1 MADSLNQKSIYVET
15 DYDNIIL
22 IDPNKIV
29 VDSKVR
35 DRLVDHEDLVFY
47 ANLETRV
54 IPRTKLAIGES
65 FDSPVI
71 NSSIAALKGGADNT
85 TINFLQPLKSNPT
98 PSSKTKKFFDTSWT
112 DQLTGSGSRE
122 GKGFNQTS
130 ESAQNRDGKTVY
142 KRSVSNYEDTQTLG
156 IKDIN
161 VEISGLGYATV
172 KINLIDVQ
180 GRTLFEQGENSI
192 YSVFF
197 NLPYPLFYLTLK
209 GYYGKAI
216 RYALNLTKF
225 NASFDQRTGNYDIS
239 LSFIGRTTGLLT
251 DTLLTYA
258 KTAPKMTPTTYQVQ
272 STTSTQPGA
281 NTSNTQT
288 VESSIGEQTLKE
300 VYKIYKSKGLIEED
314 FPELTIDQF
323 IQDTDNFVTSMQE
336 QIEKGDFAVLSDVN
350 KFREILSDVKDKVY
364 NVTKNSFLDLNNYF
378 FYKGEIYYNFKE
390 TVDYTKRDEIIK
402 SIETEINEA
411 NKNLKQNKS
420 FGDNASYV
428 LGPNKI
434 EESIVVNLKPNGIT
448 TKFPISNLSDE
459 DFKKTLEKRLGR
471 TATTDEVA
479 KFKLLTLQNIAL
491 FSKKLDNAG
500 NLVDDEPTFFKFGET
515 EAGGTLFAGGFLF
528 EIDNALKK
536 LKIREEQIEK
546 QFTEDLA
553 KKITDKKGGLGFN
566 PTIRNIFAILMAG
579 VDTFYRLMDKTHTA
593 AWNQRT
599 NPKRLQSIIPADKN
613 FGIDSKNVVNGKLT
627 DVNIVYPWPTY
638 FTKEKDPNDK
648 SGREKYTL
656 NYVGDPKYSNFTNAY
671 DYTTWPEVAFLEDY
685 INAQTKRSQTNKK
698 IANQSNT
705 NSAPFGSCN
714 TLEFPF
720 DSLPYQNISE
730 TNFFYEIFERLY
742 VLTNYTNLFRG
753 NFSSFQVDKF
763 LSDLEAKNIITGTE
777 DSLSLS
783 EKLKISK
790 FNLQKLKD
798 YLKSISVGSYASVER
813 DLYVTTEVNDLIKK
827 DYGIYS
833 IDTIAGGSISLD
845 NTVPL
850 IDNFDKYLKSSQN
863 KETNFLDT
871 WPCKEKLDA
880 TDKVMFFLD
889 DKKTIA
895 RLNESPVQK
904 NISLLIPSAKQQYD
918 NKNLKI
924 LTRDNLTPIID
935 LNSLKS
941 FYTADD
947 KKYVVT
953 EKKLEYLSTYS
964 GNVSD
969 KQSSSYLNTPYF
981 VNALQVGVE
990 KEKKGE
996 SNPYVALGYIFINS
1010 LPIGEMGDA
1019 KLFDFE
1025 TGDELCN
1032 FHDTIR
1038 KYSAIHQIPYAYLL
1052 KLGSFWHRYKT
1063 YEEKNVDVVDEVFF
1077 DFVYDFH
1084 YDPTSMDLSKEY
1096 KVKNYD
1102 GNDTSFQ
1109 AYTQDPTT
1117 NHEIYNYGFYP
1128 NLINDFHY
1136 YFAGEEL
1143 FDDYSAT
1150 TILKAFEK
1158 NGSRGILKMGT
1169 NTNANFDMALSGDS
1183 NNLSRKIKNS
1193 SYFQYLTFDKNPK
1206 IDKDN
1211 KVYMLIPSCGGIPI
1225 NQANFECFSVDG
1237 KLKLEVKNNTAI
1249 YNGTVRSIW
1258 GAPQL
1263 GYFDYNAAATPDPQ
1277 DEVISVT
1284 NSYSLYEIFS
1294 VFKKEM
1300 LDEFESLFLDF
1311 CNPNIVSTNTN
1322 LIQKETTI
1330 ERVKNSKL
1338 KQLKYVLKD
1347 LFTIKESEVTL
1358 TGQQNNDT
1366 GILGQKQIYN
1376 LTQSIK
1382 EFLSY
1387 DLILKIGNSGEFE
1400 RKLFGSFTNSPTLK
1414 PIDPIIPSGS
1424 GYSNGPRLPHA
1435 GSNYSV
1441 ILSETQNSQAKEAWT
1456 ALRVYVGNYFSYPNY
1471 YPELRYLEYTDS
1483 GSTITDFFVDLD
1495 IEFNVDNVKNFAKLI
1510 KIYATQKG
1518 KKLLAGQ
1525 TYNKNTFIS
1534 DLETFLLDRNKILDN
1549 SVVEVFSYLNSNL
1562 PTVVATNK
1570 NTKSTLD
1577 GNITKLSLYN
1587 TFQAFNDKW
1596 IAGSD
1601 LTTRTI
1607 FEDFLFHDT
1616 ANHDIGD
1623 ELQVDILK
1631 VKNILNNTDPAT
1643 DILLVIGEILKA
1655 AGDLLFFSMPAY
1667 INFYGVNSPTK
1678 KPNPQNLDLPNSLF
1692 GTWTNVNYLDSRPK
1706 FICVYVGKEAERPDM
1721 KNNEFVLYADDSFD
1735 LRNPTTNPIRIET
1748 DKQNISLS
1756 NKVVAFNVDFGIRNQ
1771 NMFTSINVSMN
1782 DKKPTNATFLVNDQL
1797 ANGVNGDKIAQQT
1810 TSLYSLYKS
1819 MSYACTVESLGNV
1832 MIQPLMYFN
1841 LRHVPLF
1848 YGPYYIFK
1856 VKHVITDDKF
1866 TTTFDGS
1873 RMPKYA
1879 LPQADSLATFIQA
1892 NYLDNFK
1899 ADILKKGSDSVVDQN
1914 APTILDPENAAKQ
1927 ESNVLPSDQ
1936 QCKLA
1941 VNAKYNTLPYVNILR
1956 EEKTQTDIVSLI
1968 NTNLPSNKTLKRFVF
1983 SLLITRD
1990 INLFNGE
1997 KFQILNNNP
2006 FGISATN
2013 EWPTNPSFKN
2023 LVCFDNGYNSTPLFS
2038 FDSIVESLNIIKN
2051 YYNPF
2056 IPMFNELNTLNRGIT
2071 ETELEAER
2079 KTIAQIIFTT
2089 WDTLLAFGPPP
2100 KTANEIIQITKTNLD
2115 QERFPIAAY
2124 DQYLLVAQGAQLLF
2138 P

>member
-1 MADSLNQKSIYVET
+1 MADNLNQKSIYVET

-29 VDSKVR
+29 VDSKVK

-54 IPRTKLAIGES
+54 IPRTKLAVGTS

-71 NSSIAALKGGADNT
+71 NSTIASLKGGSDGT

-98 PSSKTKKFFDTSWT
+98 PLSKTKKFFDSTWS
-112 DQLTGSGSRE
+112 DQLTGSGARE

-130 ESAQNRDGKTVY
+130 ETTQNRDGKTVY

-156 IKDIN
+156 IKDIT
-161 VEISGLGYATV
+161 VDISGLGYATV
-172 KINLIDVQ
+172 KINLVDVQ

-281 NTSNTQT
+281 NISNTQT
-288 VESSIGEQTLKE
+288 VESSVGEQTLKE
-300 VYKIYKSKGLIEED
+300 VYKIYKSKGLIEDD

-323 IQDTDNFVTSMQE
+323 IQETDDFVTSMQE
-336 QIEKGDFAVLSDVN
+336 QIEKGDFAALADVT
-350 KFREILSDVKDKVY
+350 KFREILLDVKDKVY

-378 FYKGEIYYNFKE
+378 FYKGEIYYTFKE
-390 TVDYTKRDEIIK
+390 TVDYTKRDEIVK
-402 SIETEINEA
+402 SIQTEINEA
-411 NKNLKQNKS
+411 VKNLKQNKS

-428 LGPNKI
+428 IGAKNIK
-434 EESIVVNLKPNGIT
+434 ESIVVKLNPNGIT
-448 TKFPISNLSDE
+448 DKFPISNLSDD

-471 TATTDEVA
+471 TATTDEVV
-479 KFKLLTLQNIAL
+479 KFKLQTLQNIAL
-491 FSKKLDNAG
+491 FSKKLDSDG
-500 NLVDDEPTFFKFGET
+500 NLVDDQPTFFKFGET
-515 EAGGTLFAGGFLF
+515 ESGGKLFAGGFLF
-528 EIDNALKK
+528 EIDEALKK

-566 PTIRNIFAILMAG
+566 PTIRNVFAILMAG
-579 VDTFYRLMDKTHTA
+579 VDTFYRIMDKTHTA
-593 AWNQRT
+593 AWNQRD
-599 NPKRLQSIIPADKN
+599 NPKRLQTIIPSDKN
-613 FGIDSKNVVNGKLT
+613 FGIDSKNVVNGKLK

-638 FTKEKDPNDK
+638 FTKEKDQDDK

-685 INAQTKRSQTNKK
+685 INAQTKRGQSAKK
-698 IANQSNT
+698 
-705 NSAPFGSCN
+705 NSYKNEKGETPFGSCN

-720 DSLPYQNISE
+720 ETQPYQNISE
-730 TNFFYEIFERLY
+730 VNFFYEIFERLY

-763 LSDLEAKNIITGTE
+763 LSDLEAKNIITGSE
-777 DSLSLS
+777 DSISLK
-783 EKLKISK
+783 EKLQNSK
-790 FNLQKLKD
+790 FNLQNLKD
-798 YLKSISVGSYASVER
+798 YLKNISAGFYASLER
-813 DLYVTTEVNDLIKK
+813 DLYVTNDLNDLVKK
-827 DYGIYS
+827 DYGIYATS
-833 IDTIAGGSISLD
+833 TIDAGSISLN

-850 IDNFDKYLKSSQN
+850 IGNFDKYLKSSENNQ
-863 KETNFLDT
+863 TNFLDT
-871 WPCKEKLDA
+871 WPCNEKLDA

-895 RLNESPVQK
+895 RLGESPVQK
-904 NISLLIPSAKQQYD
+904 NISLLIPEAKQQYG
-918 NKNLKI
+918 NQNLKI
-924 LTRDNLTPIID
+924 LTRDNLTDILD
-935 LNSLKS
+935 LNSLNN
-941 FYTADD
+941 FYSVDE
-947 KKYVVT
+947 KKYFVT
-953 EKKLEYLSTYS
+953 EKKLEYDSNYS
-964 GNVSD
+964 GNVSNI
-969 KQSSSYLNTPYF
+969 QSSSYLNTPYF
-981 VNALQVGVE
+981 INALQIGVE
-990 KEKKGE
+990 KEKQGE
-996 SNPYVALGYIFINS
+996 KNPYVALGYVFINS
-1010 LPIGEMGDA
+1010 LPLTELGEPNLIDY
-1019 KLFDFE
+1019 E
-1025 TGDELCN
+1025 TGDSLCL
-1032 FHDTIR
+1032 FYDTIR
-1038 KYSAIHQIPYAYLL
+1038 KYSAIHKIPYGYLL

-1063 YEEKNVDVVDEVFF
+1063 YEEKNVDVVDDAFF
-1077 DFVYDFH
+1077 NFVYDFH
-1084 YDPTSMDLSKEY
+1084 YDPTSRDLSKEY
-1096 KVKNYD
+1096 KIKNYD
-1102 GNDTSFQ
+1102 GNETTYL
-1109 AYTQDPTT
+1109 AYQQDPTT
-1117 NHEIYNYGFYP
+1117 NTEIYNYGFYP
-1128 NLINDFHY
+1128 NLVNDFHY
-1136 YFAGEEL
+1136 YFTNQTL
-1143 FDDYSAT
+1143 FDDFSQT
-1150 TILKAFEK
+1150 SVLNGFDK
-1158 NGSRGILKMGT
+1158 NGDKGILKMGT
-1169 NTNANFDMALSGDS
+1169 NTSASFQMALSGDP
-1183 NNLSRKIKNS
+1183 NNLNRKILNS
-1193 SYFQYLTFDKNPK
+1193 SYFQYLIFDKNQK
-1206 IDKDN
+1206 IDKNN
-1211 KVYMLIPSCGGIPI
+1211 KVYMLVPSSGGIPL
-1225 NQANFECFSVDG
+1225 NQSNYECFDSN
-1237 KLKLEVKNNTAI
+1237 KNLKLEVKNNNAI
-1249 YNGTVRSIW
+1249 YNGSVRSVW

-1263 GYFDYNAAATPDPQ
+1263 GYFDYG
-1277 DEVISVT
+1277 SVT
-1284 NSYSLYEIFS
+1284 TPTHNKEIIDVTKNNSVYEIFAI
-1294 VFKKEM
+1294 FKKEM
-1300 LDEFESLFLDF
+1300 LDDFETLFLEF
-1311 CNPNIVSTNTN
+1311 CDPNPTSANTTI
-1322 LIQKETTI
+1322 IQKETTV
-1330 ERVKNSKL
+1330 EKVKNAEI

-1347 LFTIKESEVTL
+1347 LFTVKESEVTL
-1358 TGQQNNDT
+1358 TGQQNNDAE
-1366 GILGQKQIYN
+1366 ILGQKQIFN
-1376 LTQSIK
+1376 LTNTIK

-1387 DLILKIGNSGEFE
+1387 DLILKVGNSGEFD
-1400 RKLFGSFTNSPTLK
+1400 RKLFGSFTNNPALK
-1414 PIDPIIPSGS
+1414 PLDPIKPSGN
-1424 GYSNGPRLPHA
+1424 GYNNGPRLPHE
-1435 GSNYSV
+1435 GSNYDLT
-1441 ILSETQNSQAKEAWT
+1441 LSYTQSPEAKETWDT
-1456 ALRVYVGNYFSYPNY
+1456 LKVYVGYYIGYRSN
-1471 YPELRYLEYTDS
+1471 YPELSYLEYNST
-1483 GSTITDFFVDLD
+1483 GSTVTDFFVDLD
-1495 IEFNVDNVKNFAKLI
+1495 IEFNVENVKNFAKLI

-1518 KKLLAGQ
+1518 KKKLAGQ
-1525 TYNKNTFIS
+1525 PYGKTEFIS
-1534 DLETFLLDRNKILDN
+1534 DLETFLLGRNKILDN
-1549 SVVEVFSYLNSNL
+1549 SVVEVFSYLNGNL
-1562 PTVVATNK
+1562 PTVVSANK

-1631 VKNILNNTDPAT
+1631 VKNILKDTRPET
-1643 DILLVIGEILKA
+1643 DILLVIGDILKA

-1667 INFYGVNSPTK
+1667 INFYGVNNPTK
-1678 KPNPQNLDLPNSLF
+1678 KPNAQNLDLPNSLF
-1692 GTWTNVNYLDSRPK
+1692 GTWANVNYLDSRPK

-1819 MSYACTVESLGNV
+1819 MSYACTVTSMGNV

-1856 VKHVITDDKF
+1856 VKHTISADKF
-1866 TTTFDGS
+1866 ETTFDGS

-1879 LPQADSLATFIQA
+1879 LPKADSLATFIQT
-1892 NYLDNFK
+1892 NYLENFK
-1899 ADILKKGSDSVVDQN
+1899 SDIIKKGSKSVVDEN

-1927 ESNVLPSDQ
+1927 ESNALPSDQ

-1941 VNAKYNTLPYVNILR
+1941 ANEKYNTLPYVDIVR
-1956 EEKTQTDIVSLI
+1956 VEKSEAEIVSLI
-1968 NTNLPSNKTLKRFVF
+1968 NTNFPANKTLKRFIY
-1983 SLLITRD
+1983 SLIITRD
-1990 INLFNGE
+1990 VNLFNGG

-2013 EWPTNPSFKN
+2013 EWPTNTDLKN
-2023 LVCFDNGYNSTPLFS
+2023 LVCFDNGYGSTPLFS
-2038 FDSIVESLNIIKN
+2038 FDSIEQSLNIIKN
-2051 YYNPF
+2051 YYNTF
-2056 IPMFNELNTLNRGIT
+2056 IPMFNELNRLNRGIN

-2079 KTIAQIIFTT
+2079 KTIAQIIYTT
-2089 WDTLLAFGPPP
+2089 WDTLLAFGPPA
-2100 KTANEIIQITKTNLD
+2100 KTANQIIQVTKLNLE
-2115 QERFPIAAY
+2115 QERFPTEAY
-2124 DQYLLVAQGAQLLF
+2124 EQYLLVAQAAQLSF